1 MIFMIFLFK
10 GENDIYDEKFNPKSL
25 HNGSLP
31 TKVFNIH
38 IFEPRT
44 YSFDQE
50 QTLFYV
56 DTLFIGLT
64 FQVSIIS

>member
-1 MIFMIFLFK
+1 MIIMIFLFK

-56 DTLFIGLT
+56 DI
-64 FQVSIIS
+64 